1 MNKLLI
7 LLFIGTALAG
17 CGTAKQTGAQKT
29 DVIELSGK
37 LEKLGMSTFQ
47 YGTHLLKSG
56 DKTYALRS
64 QKVNLDGYADKEVTL
79 KGTRVDGYP
88 IEAGPD
94 LIEVQEITS
103 K

>member
-1 MNKLLI
+1 MKKLLF
-7 LLFIGTALAG
+7 LLVIGAVAAG
-17 CGTAKQTGAQKT
+17 CSTTKQKPTPPSN
-29 DVIELSGK
+29 VIELSGK

-47 YGTHLLKSG
+47 YGTHVLKSA
-56 DKTYALRS
+56 DKTYALKS
-64 QKVNLDGYADKEVTL
+64 DKLSLDGYVGKEVTL
-79 KGTRVDGYP
+79 KGTKVDGYP

>member
-1 MNKLLI
+1 MKKLLF
-7 LLFIGTALAG
+7 LFVIGAVAAG
-17 CGTAKQTGAQKT
+17 CGTTKQKPTPPSN
-29 DVIELSGK
+29 VIELSGK

-47 YGTHLLKSG
+47 YGTHVLKSA
-56 DKTYALRS
+56 DKTYALKS
-64 QKVNLDGYADKEVTL
+64 DKLSLDGYVDKEVTL
-79 KGTRVDGYP
+79 KGTKVDGYP